1 MGQTMQSLYVT
12 DRSNSRLIRADING
26 SNVASVFT
34 GLGGL
39 LSGIDLDAAND
50 LLYWTNFGTSQVR
63 RAFSMARSRNRTI
76 SPSTPPTGIYM

>member
-63 RAFSMARSRNRTI
+63 LRHQPGPARKYRW
-76 SPSTPPTGIYM
+76 